1 MVQIFGCKSR
11 IHRTLG
17 SHKIRVFRHRS
28 EQLVSQ
34 EARWEFKEALAH
46 VLGAEASPEA
56 ALTVTR
62 LRLSRLTIVG
72 LTCQYPL
79 IKVPLVAM
87 IP

>member
-17 SHKIRVFRHRS
+17 SHKIRVFHRRS
-28 EQLVSQ
+28 EQLVSR
-34 EARWEFKEALAH
+34 EARREFKEALAH

-56 ALTVTR
+56 ALTITR

-72 LTCQYPL
+72 FRCWYPP